1 MKQYLYG
8 KQPVL
13 SRLEQ
18 NKVIQQLY
26 VLDNP
31 SHQYL
36 VDLAKSKNI
45 PVQKSSKKQLDQLAD
60 GNHQG
65 IIALIPPYQSVDLS
79 TLLGGIDQGKPGFI
93 IMLDGITD
101 PHNLGAILRS
111 ADAVGADGVI
121 IKKHGSVGLTS
132 TVAKVS
138 AGAIE
143 TVPVAMVTNLTQT
156 LDTLKDKGYWVVGTD
171 MENAVYYKD
180 VDYTTPI
187 VLVVGSE
194 GDGISKLV
202 KKQCDHMV
210 YLPMVGSVSSLNV
223 SVATGVLLYEVFDQR
238 KG

>member
-13 SRLEQ
+13 LRIEQ
-18 NKVIQQLY
+18 HKVIQQLY
-26 VLDNP
+26 VLDNS
-31 SHQYL
+31 SHHY
-36 VDLAKSKNI
+36 VITLAKEHNI
-45 PVQKSSKKQLDQLAD
+45 PVQKCSNKQLDQLSD

-65 IIALIPPYQSVDLS
+65 IIALIPPYQSVSLES
-79 TLLGGIDQGKPGFI
+79 LIETKNPSKPGFL

-101 PHNLGAILRS
+101 PHNLGAILRT
-111 ADAVGADGVI
+111 ADAVGANGVI

-143 TVPVAMVTNLTQT
+143 SVPVAMVTNLTQT
-156 LDTLKDKGYWVVGTD
+156 LDTLKEKGYWVVGSD
-171 MENAVYYKD
+171 MDDAVYYKE

-187 VLVVGSE
+187 VIVVGSE

-210 YLPMVGSVSSLNV
+210 FLPMVGSVTSLNV

>member
-18 NKVIQQLY
+18 KKVIQQLY

-31 SHQYL
+31 SHFYV
-36 VDLAKSKNI
+36 VDLAKQHNI
-45 PVQKSSKKQLDQLAD
+45 PVQKCSKKQLDQLSD

-65 IIALIPPYQSVDLS
+65 IIALIPPYQSVNLE
-79 TLLGGIDQGKPGFI
+79 TLLEKIDQSKAGFL

-101 PHNLGAILRS
+101 PHNLGAILRT

-143 TVPVAMVTNLTQT
+143 SVPVSVVTNLTQT
-156 LDTLKDKGYWVVGTD
+156 LDTLKERGYWVVGTD
-171 MENAVYYKD
+171 MDNAVYYKQ

-187 VLVVGSE
+187 VIVVGSE

-210 YLPMVGSVSSLNV
+210 SLPMVGSVSSLNV

-238 KG
+238 RG

>member
-223 SVATGVLLYEVFDQR
+223 SVATGVLLYEVLDQR

>member
-13 SRLEQ
+13 LRLEQ
-18 NKVIQQLY
+18 QRPIQQLY

-31 SHQYL
+31 SHQY
-36 VDLAKSKNI
+36 VVSLAKQHQI
-45 PVQKSSKKQLDQLAD
+45 PIQKCNKKQLDQLVD

-65 IIALIPPYQSVDLS
+65 IVALIPPYQSI
-79 TLLGGIDQGKPGFI
+79 TLEALLELISPSKPGFL

-101 PHNLGAILRS
+101 PHNLGAILRT

-143 TVPVAMVTNLTQT
+143 SIPVAMVTNLTQT

-171 MENAVYYKD
+171 MDNAVYYTE
-180 VDYTTPI
+180 VDYTSPI
-187 VLVVGSE
+187 VIVVGSE

-223 SVATGVLLYEVFDQR
+223 SVATGVLLYEVFNQR

>member
-13 SRLEQ
+13 LRLEQ
-18 NKVIQQLY
+18 KKVIQQLY

-31 SHQYL
+31 SHFYL
-36 VDLAKSKNI
+36 VDLAKQHNI
-45 PVQKSSKKQLDQLAD
+45 PVQKCSNKQLDQLSD

-65 IIALIPPYQSVDLS
+65 VIALIPPYQSVSLEKLLES
-79 TLLGGIDQGKPGFI
+79 TTPSSPGFL

-101 PHNLGAILRS
+101 PHNLGAILRT
-111 ADAVGADGVI
+111 ADAVGAHGVI
-121 IKKHGSVGLTS
+121 IKKYGSVGLTS

-143 TVPVAMVTNLTQT
+143 SVPVAIVTNLTQT

-171 MENAVYYKD
+171 MENAVYYRE
-180 VDYTTPI
+180 VDYTSPI
-187 VLVVGSE
+187 VIVVGSE

-210 YLPMVGSVSSLNV
+210 SLPMVGSVSSLNV

-238 KG
+238 RG

>member
-13 SRLEQ
+13 LRLEQ
-18 NKVIQQLY
+18 QRPIQQLY

-31 SHQYL
+31 SHQY
-36 VDLAKSKNI
+36 VVNLAKQHQI
-45 PVQKSSKKQLDQLAD
+45 PIQKCNKKQLDQLVD

-65 IIALIPPYQSVDLS
+65 IVALIPPYQSI
-79 TLLGGIDQGKPGFI
+79 TLEALLELISPSKPGFL

-101 PHNLGAILRS
+101 PHNLGAILRT

-143 TVPVAMVTNLTQT
+143 SIPVAMVTNLTQT

-171 MENAVYYKD
+171 MDNAVYYTE
-180 VDYTTPI
+180 VDYTSPI
-187 VLVVGSE
+187 VIVVGSE

-223 SVATGVLLYEVFDQR
+223 SVATGVLLYEVFNQR